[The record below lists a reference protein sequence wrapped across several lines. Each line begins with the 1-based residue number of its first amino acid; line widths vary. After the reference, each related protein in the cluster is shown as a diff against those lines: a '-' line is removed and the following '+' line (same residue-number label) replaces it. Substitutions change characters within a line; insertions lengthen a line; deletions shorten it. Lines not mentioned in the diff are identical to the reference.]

1 MNIRKFFSIQR
12 FAFTLLLL
20 INLSAFAQIKKNIL
34 KLPSIPGYELLK
46 CDFHM
51 HTVFSDGMVWPTTRV
66 MEANEEGLDAIALT
80 EHMEYTPKSED
91 FTSKDHLRSYQI
103 AEKSAAE
110 LGIILIKATEI
121 TRRMAPGHFNV
132 LFVKDANVFETFV
145 NKTDKRD
152 GSNIAE
158 TLAEAK
164 KQGAF
169 VFWNHPW
176 FQHPENR
183 SEWQKIHEQLYEKGL
198 ISGIEVVNGDRYDSL
213 VFRWCLDKNL
223 TIMSN
228 SDIHAPMVL
237 APGQYR
243 AITLVLAKEHSEKG
257 IQEALVN
264 HRTIACMEG
273 QLFGKEQWV
282 KPVVENSL
290 IIKVRQIND
299 KSAIL
304 EIENTSGIPYK
315 MELKDGSGIRF
326 RLNSPL
332 NCFTLDALSQNAITV
347 TSQRFVKGTEYS
359 VRLNVLNVQVSAGK
373 PLEYILKFRL

>member
-12 FAFTLLLL
+12 FVFTLLLL
-20 INLSAFAQIKKNIL
+20 TNLSAFAQIKKNSL

-66 MEANEEGLDAIALT
+66 LEANQEGLDAIALT
-80 EHMEYTPKSED
+80 EHIEYTPKSED
-91 FTSKDHLRSYQI
+91 FTSKDHLRSYAI
-103 AEKSAAE
+103 AEKSAKE
-110 LGIILIKATEI
+110 SGIILIKATEI

-145 NKTDKRD
+145 NKDDTRD
-152 GSNIAE
+152 GKNIAE

-183 SEWQKIHEQLYEKGL
+183 SEWQKIHEELYQKGL
-198 ISGIEVVNGDRYDSL
+198 ISGIEAVNGDRYDSL
-213 VFRWCLDKNL
+213 VFKWCLDKNL
-223 TIMSN
+223 TVMSN

-237 APGQYR
+237 FPGQYR
-243 AITLVLAKEHSEKG
+243 AITLVLAKERSEKG
-257 IQEALVN
+257 IQEALVD
-264 HRTIACMEG
+264 HRTIACMDG
-273 QLFGKEQWV
+273 QLFGKEEWV
-282 KPVVENSL
+282 KPVVDNSL
-290 IIKVRQIND
+290 IVKARQIND
-299 KSAIL
+299 KSATL

-315 MELKDGSGIRF
+315 MKLTDVSGIRF

-332 NCFTLDALSQNAITV
+332 NEFTLDPLSRNTITI
-347 TSQRFVKGTEYS
+347 TSSNFVKGTEYS
-359 VRLNVLNVQVSAGK
+359 VKLNVLNVQVGAGK
-373 PLEYILKFRL
+373 PLEYNLKFRL

>member
-1 MNIRKFFSIQR
+1 MNKFIRIRALSIVLV
-12 FAFTLLLL
+12 LLTVLPV
-20 INLSAFAQIKKNIL
+20 FAQVKKNSL
-34 KLPSIPGYELLK
+34 KLPAIPGYELLK

-66 MEANEEGLDAIALT
+66 LEANQEGLDAIALT
-80 EHMEYTPKSED
+80 EHIEYTPKSED
-91 FTSKDHLRSYQI
+91 FTSKDHLRSYAI
-103 AEKSAAE
+103 AEKSAKE
-110 LGIILIKATEI
+110 LGIILIKGTEI

-145 NKTDKRD
+145 NKDDTRD
-152 GSNIAE
+152 GKNIAE

-183 SEWQKIHEQLYEKGL
+183 SEWQTIHEELDQKKL

-213 VFRWCLDKNL
+213 VFKWCLDKNL
-223 TIMSN
+223 TVMSN

-237 APGQYR
+237 FPGQYR
-243 AITLVLAKEHSEKG
+243 AMTLVLAKDRSEKG

-273 QLFGKEQWV
+273 QLFGKEEWV

-290 IIKVRQIND
+290 IVKARQIND
-299 KSAIL
+299 KTAIL
-304 EIENTSGIPYK
+304 EIENISGIPYK
-315 MELKDGSGIRF
+315 LELTDASGIKF

-332 NCFTLDALSQNAITV
+332 NDFTLDALSQNTITI
-347 TSQRFVKGTEYS
+347 SSSNFVKGTEYS
-359 VRLNVLNVQVSAGK
+359 VKLNVLNVQVGAGK